1 MRVLLVDDHALFRDG
16 LASLLRVSNIDVVGT
31 AGDGQEALQKARQLR
46 PDAVLMDLRMPR
58 CDGLT
63 ATRMIKRE
71 MPFVKIIILTMTE
84 TDELLFE
91 ALNSGASGYLLKDLE
106 ADELLTMLRSTS
118 PESPEKRRLLE
129 DKLTERQVEVLA
141 MVAGGA
147 TYKEI
152 GATLSLSERTIKQE
166 VKQILTRLDVS
177 SRNEA
182 VALAREV
189 GLVPL
194 VC

>member
-91 ALNSGASGYLLKDLE
+91 ALNSGSSGYLLKDLE